1 MPIVVSDI
9 FLAWL
14 FFFKFIFQF
23 IFQFIFF
30 TFLIL
35 KKNNYPS
42 FTWQH
47 FGDILQLLGF
57 TWPPLKEMPEGRPSK
72 PNKNI
77 GQLKL

>member
-1 MPIVVSDI
+1 M
-9 FLAWL
+9 AL
-14 FFFKFIFQF
+14 FFFNYFSIYFLF
-23 IFQFIFF
+23 YFYFYFLFF
-30 TFLIL
+30 
-35 KKNNYPS
+35 KNNNYPS